1 MRKIILVLLLVLA
14 SAMASGLSEDNYN
27 ANLSISRAENIVA
40 ELNASNL
47 PNAKAA
53 DLLFELEQNYEV
65 QTILESNNATAD
77 YSKINGVLDEIISLS
92 KEAYSAH
99 DELVALNSFIETQR
113 ISGTDVGSAEVF
125 YTAALREFNYE
136 RFDKSRSLVEEAYN
150 AISESKAATTKAKT
164 LYRATTNTI
173 EEFFA
178 RTWRYWAASSLLFL
192 LLFVLS
198 YKAVKRIKL
207 KARIRRLEQERETVK
222 NLIKEIQRKYFEKGE
237 ISESEYHIKTKK
249 YAEIIRDINRRI
261 PLLEEEIALTKK
273 IKSRYSSL

>member
-1 MRKIILVLLLVLA
+1 MSVL
-14 SAMASGLSEDNYN
+14 
-27 ANLSISRAENIVA
+27 
-40 ELNASNL
+40 
-47 PNAKAA
+47 
-53 DLLFELEQNYEV
+53 
-65 QTILESNNATAD
+65 
-77 YSKINGVLDEIISLS
+77 
-92 KEAYSAH
+92 
-99 DELVALNSFIETQR
+99 
-113 ISGTDVGSAEVF
+113 AEVF

-173 EEFFA
+173 EEFFL
-178 RTWRYWAASSLLFL
+178 RTWRHWAASSLLFL

-261 PLLEEEIALTKK
+261 PLLEEEIALTKRLSQG
-273 IKSRYSSL
+273 IAP